1 MYIAKRFSKCNAN
14 CRQRYCRRMY
24 IYDTHISRDLFP
36 LPILSPSY
44 IYALT
49 EYQFATRK
57 TVLLFT
63 LNLLMKLNTFS
74 LAAVKE
80 QYIELDSFQV
90 VLMSINILE
99 HIHKCLDVLLYSSLA
114 SVLFQKESFSFL
126 IYTAF
131 QLLASVLS
139 QKEIFSFKKHK
150 TLLCSWSFLFTIM
163 CSGNEGDD
171 LLCLSTL
178 FSNSSGTLH
187 KNTKHILL
195 NVYPVSI
202 TNTMDNQT
210 KRPNSALLFHVAASR
225 IMQAKN
231 L

>member
-90 VLMSINILE
+90 VLMSIDIPE
-99 HIHKCLDVLLYSSLA
+99 HIPKCLDVLLYSFVSL
-114 SVLFQKESFSFL
+114 SFISKRNFFLPDIYCFPVVSLSFISKGNFFLQETQNIIVQL
-126 IYTAF
+126 I
-131 QLLASVLS
+131 
-139 QKEIFSFKKHK
+139 
-150 TLLCSWSFLFTIM
+150 FL
-163 CSGNEGDD
+163 
-171 LLCLSTL
+171 
-178 FSNSSGTLH
+178 
-187 KNTKHILL
+187 
-195 NVYPVSI
+195 VYH
-202 TNTMDNQT
+202 
-210 KRPNSALLFHVAASR
+210 HVFR
-225 IMQAKN
+225 Q
-231 L
+231 